1 MLSTA
6 GGTLIAMVAF
16 LKTKDVRSAH
26 NKFPLSLNRTSF
38 RANTN
43 SGHCQ
48 ASCVDKRCADMCIV
62 AHYESCT
69 FHEVYN
75 VSHCDIEKAQSLCAV
90 SNPLAYTQL
99 SACSAMPPISVPF
112 NEPLSVLHVL

>member
-1 MLSTA
+1 
-6 GGTLIAMVAF
+6 MVAF